1 MARVDVGTLENVFEN
16 DLQNVPKT
24 ISQEKAVEV
33 AGRLRDNVLSRGIG
47 AIESRGFRKSP
58 LPFWLFPFFGLKGPI
73 RQMFLVILRPDACGE
88 QLMEANYSK
97 RSPEG

>member
-33 AGRLRDNVLSRGIG
+33 AGRLRDNVLSRGNWRNRKPG
-47 AIESRGFRKSP
+47 VQKESATILAFSVFRT
-58 LPFWLFPFFGLKGPI
+58 
-73 RQMFLVILRPDACGE
+73 Q
-88 QLMEANYSK
+88 SK
-97 RSPEG
+97 VQSGKCFS